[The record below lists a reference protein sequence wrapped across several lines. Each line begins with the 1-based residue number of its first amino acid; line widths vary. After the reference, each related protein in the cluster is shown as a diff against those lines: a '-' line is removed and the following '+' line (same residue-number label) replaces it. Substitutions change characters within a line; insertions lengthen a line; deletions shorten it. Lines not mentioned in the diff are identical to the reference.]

1 MEMEG
6 GILLD
11 VVGRDG
17 SSILELL
24 ASADKYLLI
33 SWQTQFKSYLFL
45 DFDDR
50 VRRLDFEDLGL

>member
-1 MEMEG
+1 MEG